1 MIRYV
6 VSPLGFRGCV
16 TPLKG
21 TACNFY
27 YYRLHTS
34 GQSNCHKCKINYVRV
49 VKQISREPIIF
60 EAHFVST
67 AKVRIIMINLVR
79 RANFALHLISH
90 GMIISDYL
98 RDREDI
104 DKLQTMRAAL
114 VVV

>member
-1 MIRYV
+1 MQNK
-6 VSPLGFRGCV
+6 L
-16 TPLKG
+16 L
-21 TACNFY
+21 
-27 YYRLHTS
+27 
-34 GQSNCHKCKINYVRV
+34 
-49 VKQISREPIIF
+49 KQISREPIIF

-79 RANFALHLISH
+79 RANFALHFDNNII
-90 GMIISDYL
+90 MIISDYL